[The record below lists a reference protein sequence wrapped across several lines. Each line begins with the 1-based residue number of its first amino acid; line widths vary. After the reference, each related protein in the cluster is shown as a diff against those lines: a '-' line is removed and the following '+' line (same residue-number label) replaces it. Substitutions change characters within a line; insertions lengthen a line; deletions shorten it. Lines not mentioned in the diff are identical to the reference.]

1 MPYTTYNMTPILQN
15 NAVGSQFQP
24 KVTSK
29 CVNVQGGTTG
39 SCVNTPTTISPLT
52 TGAVSN
58 IPVVLAELT
67 IQINVDS
74 LINLPEPAL
83 EIKRIK
89 KHVKVTQCLLLQD
102 TNVLFVKG
110 FIRKN
115 IEYATRK
122 CSNKTG
128 VCGDIRHCTVDVP
141 FSCTTPITFNGIAPL
156 PPVPRTSTEFQYL
169 RQQNISGPGFAD
181 KDRLLSGDLS
191 EFNQISTEYFNQL
204 PFCEL
209 ISARIVEF
217 DETINP
223 TRPHGVT
230 LPFEER
236 EFKCIQQKAVIFLT
250 LKLLQKRQVAIGAIS
265 PFPPKPPHCT
275 F

>member
-1 MPYTTYNMTPILQN
+1 MTPILQN

>member
-1 MPYTTYNMTPILQN
+1 MSYTKYNMTPILQS
-15 NAVGSQFQP
+15 APGSQYSS

-29 CVNVQGGTTG
+29 CVNVQSGTTG
-39 SCVNTPTTISPLT
+39 DCVNRPTTIAPLT

-58 IPVVLAELT
+58 VPIVLAELT
-67 IQINVDS
+67 MQIHVDS
-74 LINLPEPAL
+74 IINLPEPAL

-122 CSNKTG
+122 CSDRTS

-141 FSCTTPITFNGIAPL
+141 FNCTTPVTFNGIAPL

-169 RQQNISGPGFAD
+169 REQDISGPRFAD

-223 TRPHGVT
+223 TRPYGVS

-236 EFKCIQQKAVIFLT
+236 EFTCIQEKAVIFLT

-265 PFPPKPPHCT
+265 PFPPKHR